1 MTTDDD
7 QFDDEGNPIEQPP
20 PKKAP
25 GAILREKYE
34 AALRENAELKKSVED
49 SRKFQRQAT
58 IGKLLKDAGLSEDH
72 AEFVPETV
80 EATPEKVAAWLEA
93 KGKLFG
99 WEKPEP
105 LSEEQQ
111 QARLDAARIAAATNG
126 APPAP
131 PGITVERMKSMTFP
145 ELIQAGLINADD

>member
-20 PKKAP
+20 KKAP
-25 GAILREKYE
+25 GAVMREKLE
-34 AALRENAELKKSVED
+34 AALRENAELKKAQAA
-49 SRKFQRQAT
+49 FQQQQRQRD
-58 IGKLLKDAGLSEDH
+58 IGKLLKEAGLSEDH

-93 KGKLFG
+93 KGRLFG

-111 QARLDAARIAAATNG
+111 QAQYDAARIAAATNS

-131 PGITVERMKSMTFP
+131 PGLTVERMKSMTHA
-145 ELIQAGLINADD
+145 ELIQAGIINADD